1 MTMNRYRKRNQIA
14 GMATVLMAVFPMN
27 ALEQDAISFL
37 NEANTQV
44 RSAGSIIYQ
53 LVIAVLAIIAIVS
66 LITVGIKMYSGDQ
79 ESANK
84 ALGWCGGMVFCIIAA
99 LVLKNFIG
107 I

>member
-1 MTMNRYRKRNQIA
+1 MTMKRYRKRNQIA

-27 ALEQDAISFL
+27 ALAQDAISFL

>member
-1 MTMNRYRKRNQIA
+1 MWRPGPWANSQI
-14 GMATVLMAVFPMN
+14 
-27 ALEQDAISFL
+27 
-37 NEANTQV
+37 

-53 LVIAVLAIIAIVS
+53 VVIAVLAIVAIVS

-79 ESANK
+79 ESAQK

-107 I
+107 L

>member
-1 MTMNRYRKRNQIA
+1 MNKYRRRNQFA
-14 GMATVLMAVFPMN
+14 GMLTVLMAVFPMN
-27 ALEQDAISFL
+27 ALAQDAITFL

-84 ALGWCGGMVFCIIAA
+84 ALGWTGGMVFVIIAA

-107 I
+107 L

>member
-1 MTMNRYRKRNQIA
+1 MVGIGA
-14 GMATVLMAVFPMN
+14 GLLISQTVLA
-27 ALEQDAISFL
+27 QDAISFL
-37 NEANTQV
+37 NEANTQI

-53 LVIAVLAIIAIVS
+53 VVIAVLSIIAIVS
-66 LITVGIKMYSGDQ
+66 LITVGLKLYSGDQ
-79 ESANK
+79 ESAQK

>member
-27 ALEQDAISFL
+27 ALAQDAISFL

-99 LVLKNFIG
+99 LMLKNFIG

>member
-1 MTMNRYRKRNQIA
+1 MNRYRKRNQIA
-14 GMATVLMAVFPMN
+14 GMATVLMAAFPMN
-27 ALEQDAISFL
+27 ALAQDAISFL

>member
-1 MTMNRYRKRNQIA
+1 MNKYTKRNQFS
-14 GMATVLMAVFPMN
+14 GLATVLMAAFPMN
-27 ALEQDAISFL
+27 ALAQDAISFL

-66 LITVGIKMYSGDQ
+66 LITVGIKLYSGDQ

-107 I
+107 L